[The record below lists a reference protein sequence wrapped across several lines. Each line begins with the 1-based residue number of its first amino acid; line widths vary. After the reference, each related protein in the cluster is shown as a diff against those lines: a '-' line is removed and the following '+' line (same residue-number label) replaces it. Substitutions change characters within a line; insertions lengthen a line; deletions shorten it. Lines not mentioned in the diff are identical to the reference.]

1 VDTSGQLIAQRD
13 SEPGGGLNLTTIWQ
27 PGEII
32 VDNHGLL
39 IPADTP
45 PGQYTVLLGLYDIA
59 DATARLPIPTDQGI
73 SEVISLVTFQL
84 RN

>member
-32 VDNHGLL
+32 VDNHCLL
-39 IPADTP
+39 IPADKP
-45 PGQYTVLLGLYDIA
+45 PGQYTVLLVLYDIA